1 MAEISPA
8 VKALAP
14 KTIEM
19 RRDLHKNPE
28 LGFRETRTAAMV
40 ARRLAELGYT
50 VRAGLGKTGV
60 TGLLKCG
67 KPGKT
72 VLLRAD
78 IDALPID
85 EKADVLW
92 KSQSPGVMHACGHDA
107 HTAMALSAA
116 AVLADLAPRLAGN
129 IFFVFQPAEE
139 LLIGAEAMLKDGALD
154 GIQADAMFAVHLM
167 NRFPA
172 GSIAIKSGAVMT
184 SADKLALLVTGRGGH
199 GASPH
204 HAVDPIVAAAHIIT
218 ALQTVVSRE
227 APPLQPAV
235 LSLTTLKAGT
245 AFNIIPD
252 TVEMG
257 GTFRCFDATLR
268 ETLLTSLRRTAE
280 GIATAL
286 RCTAEVTN
294 TFLTPAVLND
304 ATVSTL
310 ARTVAT
316 GIVGEAQVIDPEP
329 LTGSDDVAYFWEKAP
344 SCYAFIGSANPE
356 WTQAPAGHNAKF
368 DIDESSLEIGT
379 EFLVRSAKALLE
391 P

>member
-1 MAEISPA
+1 VAEISPA